1 VIRLLTRAECASIRA
16 RIQNITIIDP
26 RVTERVEEQYDR
38 AALRD
43 AILGTWKPE
52 EFLRSES

>member
-1 VIRLLTRAECASIRA
+1 MSRRECASIRA
-16 RIQNITIIDP
+16 RIQNIEIIDP
-26 RVTERVEEQYDR
+26 RVSERVEEQYDR

-43 AILGTWKPE
+43 AILGNWKPE